1 MGGNYRLSHIET
13 QFRCTMATR
22 NDDELEENW
31 AAEAVEASDDEG
43 VLSAGSE
50 DEFEEEAE
58 LELAP
63 VKRSRDETGDM
74 VDDGAADGENAA
86 PVKKQKTAA
95 QVRRIGKSRQIS
107 NEDLIWRFLTGSL
120 RFLMRVEQPKKP
132 AKASKGLHK
141 MTQAEHFKIVNDAYV
156 KHRGGQMTSLEL
168 ADALNG
174 ALRDLAC
181 SAKTH
186 FASPKGL
193 GKHKLELLPAYIHH
207 FMPKWKREFAGKGKR
222 LDKSPYFLVLCSSAL
237 RCVEV
242 LKHVAS
248 FKCRVGKLFA
258 KHMKVSEQG
267 EQLSR
272 IFFPIA
278 VGTPARV
285 KKLLETDALSL
296 KHTTHVIFDMEKD
309 KKQLTIME
317 LKDTATEV
325 MDLLQFYFIPQ
336 LNKPDGMKIVLF

>member
-1 MGGNYRLSHIET
+1 
-13 QFRCTMATR
+13 MANR

-63 VKRSRDETGDM
+63 VKRSRDETGGM
-74 VDDGAADGENAA
+74 VDDGAADGEDAA
-86 PVKKQKTAA
+86 PVKRQKAAA
-95 QVRRIGKSRQIS
+95 Q
-107 NEDLIWRFLTGSL
+107 
-120 RFLMRVEQPKKP
+120 QPSADKKP

-181 SAKTH
+181 SAVLGQTH

-317 LKDTATEV
+317 LKDTATEM
-325 MDLLQFYFIPQ
+325 MDLLQFYFIPR
-336 LNKPDGMKIVLF
+336 LNAPDGMKIVLF